1 MTDCKFVKKI
11 SKPVCKLTYFKT
23 LGHIYVQL
31 HNIRYTIDK
40 NMKIFSTGPVRKK
53 RVRPWAIVQ
62 ILNTKTDTIINQ
74 YLYSFIIQ

>member
-40 NMKIFSTGPVRKK
+40 NIKIFSTGPVGKK
-53 RVRPWAIVQ
+53 KGPT
-62 ILNTKTDTIINQ
+62 LGNCPNTKHKNRHDN
-74 YLYSFIIQ
+74 